1 MTPSTDTRSMLP
13 GMAIALLAFAV
24 FSLHD
29 ALIKSVQQLPVFQ
42 IAFFVVLFSFVPFSV
57 MLALDKRERSL
68 RPQNPGLVA
77 LRCMFGLGSLLC
89 GFYAFTHLQLSEA
102 YSLIFS
108 APIIITLL
116 AIPILG
122 EKIHVIRWIAIMLGM
137 VGVIIVLRPNNAE
150 FNPGHLAGVAAAFS
164 IACTSIVTR
173 KIGASEHST
182 TLVLY
187 PMLTNVFVCGVATL
201 FVYQPIAGQALLKLC
216 AVGILSAIGQM
227 LMVTAYR
234 STEAQFI
241 APMQYS
247 QMLWAL
253 LYSAFVFN
261 ETVDS
266 TVLAG
271 SAIIVCS
278 GLLFIWRELT
288 ASITTPV
295 LRTRNL
301 RMPSGPQAN
310 PVESDNNHSID
321 NSAGN
326 TSSYENDTKP

>member
-1 MTPSTDTRSMLP
+1 MTSTTESRSVLA
-13 GMAIALLAFAV
+13 GMAIALLAFAA

-29 ALIKSVQQLPVFQ
+29 ALIKSIQQLPVFQ

-57 MLALDKRERSL
+57 MLAVDKRERSL
-68 RPQNPGLVA
+68 RPQNPGLVS
-77 LRCMFGLGSLLC
+77 LRCLFGLGSMLC
-89 GFYAFTHLQLSEA
+89 GFYAFTNLQLSEA

-122 EKIHVIRWIAIMLGM
+122 EKIHLIRWIAIILGM
-137 VGVIIVLRPNNAE
+137 VGVIIVLRPGNADLSL
-150 FNPGHLAGVAAAFS
+150 GHLAGVAAAFS
-164 IACTSIVTR
+164 IACASIVTR

-187 PMLTNVFVCGVATL
+187 PMLTNVIICGIATL
-201 FVYQPIAGQALLKLC
+201 FVYQPVAGQTLLKLS
-216 AVGILSAIGQM
+216 AVGILSAVGQM

-253 LYSAFVFN
+253 LYSALVFN
-261 ETVDS
+261 ETVDGI
-266 TVLAG
+266 VLAG
-271 SAIIVCS
+271 SAIIVLS

-288 ASITTPV
+288 ASIIKPV

-310 PVESDNNHSID
+310 PVESDRGGSGDDIGND
-321 NSAGN
+321 AGVKL
-326 TSSYENDTKP
+326 D

>member
-1 MTPSTDTRSMLP
+1 
-13 GMAIALLAFAV
+13 MATALLGFAV

-29 ALIKSVQQLPVFQ
+29 ALIKSIQQLAVFQ

-57 MLALDKRERSL
+57 MLAVDKRERSL
-68 RPQNPGLVA
+68 RPHNPGMVA
-77 LRCMFGLGSLLC
+77 LRCLFGLSSMLC

-108 APIIITLL
+108 APIIVTLL

-122 EKIHVIRWIAIMLGM
+122 EKIHLIRWFAIMLGM
-137 VGVIIVLRPNNAE
+137 VGVIIVLRPGNADISL
-150 FNPGHLAGVAAAFS
+150 GHLAGVAAAFS

-187 PMLTNVFVCGVATL
+187 PMLTNVIICGIATL
-201 FVYQPIAGQALLKLC
+201 FVYQPVAGQTLLKLS

-253 LYSAFVFN
+253 LYGALVFN
-261 ETVDS
+261 ESVDS

-271 SAIIVCS
+271 SAIIVLS

-288 ASITTPV
+288 ASIVKPV

-310 PVESDNNHSID
+310 PVESDHGGNIKID
-321 NSAGN
+321 VDVK
-326 TSSYENDTKP
+326 TD

>member
-1 MTPSTDTRSMLP
+1 MTPTNESRSMLP
-13 GMAIALLAFAV
+13 GMATALLGFAV

-57 MLALDKRERSL
+57 MLAIDRRERSL

-77 LRCMFGLGSLLC
+77 LRCLFGLGSLLC

-122 EKIHVIRWIAIMLGM
+122 EKIRMIRWIAIMLGM
-137 VGVIIVLRPNNAE
+137 LGVIIVLRPGDADLNL
-150 FNPGHLAGVAAAFS
+150 GHLAGITAAVS
-164 IACTSIVTR
+164 IACASIVTR

-187 PMLTNVFVCGVATL
+187 PMLTNVLICGLATI
-201 FVYQPIAGQALLKLC
+201 FVYQPVAGQTLLKLS

-247 QMLWAL
+247 QMLWAMI
-253 LYSAFVFN
+253 YSAFVFN

-271 SAIIVCS
+271 SAIIVFS

-288 ASITTPV
+288 ASITKPV

-310 PVESDNNHSID
+310 PVESDHGGDQSATNNPRRRSTD
-321 NSAGN
+321 
-326 TSSYENDTKP
+326 